1 MLEKLRKLFAESEQP
16 EQDIEK
22 LLRLATAS
30 LLIEVARADFKRDVS
45 EEKAMLSQLKNILNL
60 SHDEAVK
67 IILNAED
74 QVEKSTSVYEFT
86 SLINKHCS
94 IKQKLHLLQSM
105 WRIAYA
111 DENIDRYEEHL
122 IRRVAELIHVN
133 HSQYIK
139 TKLEASKQD

>member
-30 LLIEVARADFKRDVS
+30 LLMEVARADFKRDVS

-60 SHDEAVK
+60 SHDEAVE

>member
-1 MLEKLRKLFAESEQP
+1 MLRKLRILFPESGEF

-30 LLIEVARADFKRDVS
+30 LLVEVARADFERDIS
-45 EEKAMLSQLKNILNL
+45 EEEVILTQLENILNI
-60 SHDEAVK
+60 SHDEAER

-74 QVEKSTSVYEFT
+74 QVEKSTSIYEFT
-86 SLINKHCS
+86 SLINEHCS
-94 IKQKLHLLQSM
+94 IKQKLSLLRSM

-111 DENIDRYEEHL
+111 DKNIDRYEEHL

-139 TKLEASKQD
+139 TKLDAGKPN

>member
-1 MLEKLRKLFAESEQP
+1 MLEKLRKLFAESEQT

-45 EEKAMLSQLKNILNL
+45 EEKAMLSQLNNILKL